1 MFAKLDWREKD
12 LSLYTEQKILGRR
25 PGLFHTGHFLYFA
38 TRIKAVLIKCLS
50 LYWII
55 NSCMCAKSL
64 QSCLTLC
71 DPRNS
76 SWPGFPV
83 HGILQASI
91 LKWVAMPSSRG
102 SSRSRD
108 RPATPAL
115 QASSLP
121 LSHWV
126 NAMSSVV
133 SCLFVPILVLILFF
147 PLSPLWK
154 HLHLLILQRTFTLVF
169 NYSPGSVHL
178 PNFYKAL
185 GNW

>member
-71 DPRNS
+71 NPMDCSRTGS
-76 SWPGFPV
+76 SV
-83 HGILQASI
+83 HGILQARI
-91 LKWVAMPSSRG
+91 LESVAIFFFRGPSQA
-102 SSRSRD
+102 RD
-108 RPATPAL
+108 QNP
-115 QASSLP
+115 
-121 LSHWV
+121 
-126 NAMSSVV
+126 
-133 SCLFVPILVLILFF
+133 
-147 PLSPLWK
+147 
-154 HLHLLILQRTFTLVF
+154 HLLCLLHWQVGWTQVLRLGLGT
-169 NYSPGSVHL
+169 
-178 PNFYKAL
+178 KAQICVPPEPSNKQPMTIRWHML
-185 GNW
+185 